1 MNVLQTIS
9 LQFKKI
15 IDKLNRIS
23 SLVDEHKRSITQL
36 EVGLANP
43 EFKKGTKREYI
54 EIPQSAFNNNGNAF
68 TDNDIRFSRS
78 YSKPLCTVHIVYKSA
93 AMPAVHIAPYSVHL
107 LGCRLRYI
115 AGNKKDIGVRYTV
128 LLKVEEME
136 NKS

>member
-43 EFKKGTKREYI
+43 EFKKAQKESI
-54 EIPQSAFNNNGNAF
+54 
-68 TDNDIRFSRS
+68 
-78 YSKPLCTVHIVYKSA
+78 
-93 AMPAVHIAPYSVHL
+93 
-107 LGCRLRYI
+107 
-115 AGNKKDIGVRYTV
+115 
-128 LLKVEEME
+128 
-136 NKS
+136 